1 MPSYHSVFNKIK
13 VCQKYCGIPVFEFKE
28 KKTPTLDASKL
39 KVDLNQIELDIIDE
53 AIIYFRAN
61 VFFKSFKIEGDADK
75 LLVYI
80 TVFIQKC
87 LEIANGQ
94 NPTKAKENM
103 KKLVDQCEYI
113 PKAEN
118 FFNILVTKKDNEIP
132 KLQKYLKRIRKETV
146 ERLIYIL
153 FVDEK
158 TKMDFKYW
166 VALGKKKF
174 MGYDMMTTTKIKQ
187 YGEEKREREEELRE
201 KN

>member
-1 MPSYHSVFNKIK
+1 MPSYHSVVNNEEAK
-13 VCQKYCGIPVFEFKE
+13 VKYCGIPAFEFKE
-28 KKTPTLDASKL
+28 KKTPTLDATKL

-61 VFFKSFKIEGDADK
+61 VLFKNFNIEGDADK

-87 LEIANGQ
+87 LEKANDP

-103 KKLVDQCEYI
+103 KKLVDQCEYV
-113 PKAEN
+113 PKTEN
-118 FFNILVTKKDNEIP
+118 FFNILVTKKDSEIAP
-132 KLQKYLKRIRKETV
+132 LQKYLKSVRKETV

-153 FVDEK
+153 FEDEK

-174 MGYDMMTTTKIKQ
+174 MGYEMMTMK
-187 YGEEKREREEELRE
+187 
-201 KN
+201 

>member
-1 MPSYHSVFNKIK
+1 MPSYHSVFNKAEIK
-13 VCQKYCGIPVFEFKE
+13 QKYCGIPVFEFKE
-28 KKTPTLDASKL
+28 KKTPTLDATKL
-39 KVDLNQIELDIIDE
+39 KVDLKQIELDIIDE

-61 VFFKSFKIEGDADK
+61 VLFKNFNIEGDADK

-87 LEIANGQ
+87 LEKANRPAEVEQLLG
-94 NPTKAKENM
+94 NPAKAKENM
-103 KKLVDQCEYI
+103 KKLVEQCEYV
-113 PKAEN
+113 PKSEN
-118 FFNILVTKKDNEIP
+118 FFNVLVTKKDSEIP
-132 KLQKYLKRIRKETV
+132 NLQKYLKSIRKETV

-153 FVDEK
+153 FEDEK

-174 MGYDMMTTTKIKQ
+174 MGYDMMTM
-187 YGEEKREREEELRE
+187 

>member
-1 MPSYHSVFNKIK
+1 MPSYHSVFNKK
-13 VCQKYCGIPVFEFKE
+13 EVNQKYCGIPVFEFKE
-28 KKTPTLDASKL
+28 KKTPTLDHTKL

-61 VFFKSFKIEGDADK
+61 VLFKNFTIEGDADK

-87 LEIANGQ
+87 LERANDP
-94 NPTKAKENM
+94 NPAKAKENM

-113 PKAEN
+113 PSTDN
-118 FFNILVTKKDNEIP
+118 FFNVLVTKIKEQIP
-132 KLQKYLKRIRKETV
+132 NLQKYLKSIRKETV

-153 FVDEK
+153 FEDER

-174 MGYDMMTTTKIKQ
+174 MGYDMMTTK
-187 YGEEKREREEELRE
+187 
-201 KN
+201 

>member
-1 MPSYHSVFNKIK
+1 MPSYHSVFNKAE
-13 VCQKYCGIPVFEFKE
+13 VNQKYCGIPVFEFKE
-28 KKTPTLDASKL
+28 KKTPTLDATKL

-61 VFFKSFKIEGDADK
+61 VLFKNFNIEGDADK

-87 LEIANGQ
+87 LEKANDP
-94 NPTKAKENM
+94 NPAKAKENM
-103 KKLVDQCEYI
+103 KKLVDQCEYV
-113 PKAEN
+113 PKTEN
-118 FFNILVTKKDNEIP
+118 FFNILVTKKDSEVGS
-132 KLQKYLKRIRKETV
+132 LQKYLKSIRKETV

-153 FVDEK
+153 FEDEK

-174 MGYDMMTTTKIKQ
+174 MGYEMMTIK
-187 YGEEKREREEELRE
+187 
-201 KN
+201 

>member
-1 MPSYHSVFNKIK
+1 MPSYHSIFNKAEVK
-13 VCQKYCGIPVFEFKE
+13 QKFCGIPVLVIKD
-28 KKTPTLDASKL
+28 KKTPTLDHTKLIVALDQITKL
-39 KVDLNQIELDIIDE
+39 KVDLEKIELDIIDE

-61 VFFKSFKIEGDADK
+61 VLFKNFNIEGDADK

-87 LEIANGQ
+87 LEKANDPNQ
-94 NPTKAKENM
+94 QKAKDNM
-103 KKLVDQCEYI
+103 KKLVEQCEYV
-113 PKAEN
+113 PKTEN
-118 FFNILVTKKDNEIP
+118 FFNVLVTKKDSEVPN
-132 KLQKYLKRIRKETV
+132 LQKYLKSIRKETV

-153 FVDEK
+153 FEDEK

-174 MGYDMMTTTKIKQ
+174 MGYDMMTM
-187 YGEEKREREEELRE
+187 